1 MSNNMVIDGDLTA
14 DPELRT
20 TQSGKQFASFSI
32 ASTKR
37 KQNKQTGEWEDG
49 DKLFMR
55 CIAWDDL
62 ATNIAQSLSKGMRVI
77 ATGELSQRSYQ
88 AQDGSNR
95 TVVEMKIKSI
105 GPDLSRATA
114 QVTKTQTVGGF
125 QGYSS
130 QQPAAPQQ
138 HGAWNTGRPQ
148 QQSAPSI
155 PATPKAP
162 WSQAQTASEFGYSDD
177 GIDAF

>member
-77 ATGELSQRSYQ
+77 ATG
-88 AQDGSNR
+88 
-95 TVVEMKIKSI
+95 
-105 GPDLSRATA
+105 
-114 QVTKTQTVGGF
+114 
-125 QGYSS
+125 
-130 QQPAAPQQ
+130 
-138 HGAWNTGRPQ
+138 
-148 QQSAPSI
+148 
-155 PATPKAP
+155 
-162 WSQAQTASEFGYSDD
+162 
-177 GIDAF
+177 

>member
-1 MSNNMVIDGDLTA
+1 
-14 DPELRT
+14 
-20 TQSGKQFASFSI
+20 
-32 ASTKR
+32 
-37 KQNKQTGEWEDG
+37 
-49 DKLFMR
+49 
-55 CIAWDDL
+55 
-62 ATNIAQSLSKGMRVI
+62 
-77 ATGELSQRSYQ
+77 
-88 AQDGSNR
+88 
-95 TVVEMKIKSI
+95 MKIKSI

>member
-1 MSNNMVIDGDLTA
+1 MSNSMVIDGNLTA

-95 TVVEMKIKSI
+95 TVVEMKVKSI

-138 HGAWNTGRPQ
+138 QGAWGNGR

-155 PATPKAP
+155 PATPKDP